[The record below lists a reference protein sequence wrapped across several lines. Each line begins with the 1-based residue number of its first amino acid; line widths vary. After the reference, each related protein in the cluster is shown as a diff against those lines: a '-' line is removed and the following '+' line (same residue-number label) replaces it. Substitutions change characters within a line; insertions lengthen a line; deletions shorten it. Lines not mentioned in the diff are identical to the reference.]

1 MAPGRSGERRTT
13 AVRAVLLFGLWT
25 ILAGTGVADLLV
37 GIGVAALATR
47 VSLHLLPPGPH
58 RFDPVTVARLSLRFL
73 VQSVLAGLDVARR
86 AFDPRLPLRPG
97 FIVYPA
103 ASPPGL
109 FRSAFTAFTSLLP
122 GTVPAGSATA
132 DGGHDAGVVYH
143 CLDVDA
149 PVAAQLAAEEA
160 ALAGVIRDE

>member
-1 MAPGRSGERRTT
+1 MAPGQNGDRR
-13 AVRAVLLFGLWT
+13 AAIVRTGLLFGLWT

-37 GIGVAALATR
+37 GTVVAALAAR
-47 VSLHLLPPGPH
+47 VSLNLLSPGPH
-58 RFDPVTVARLSLRFL
+58 RVDPATAARLSLRFL
-73 VQSVLAGLDVARR
+73 LQSVLAGLDVARR

-97 FIVYPA
+97 FIVYPTA
-103 ASPPGL
+103 APPGL

-122 GTVPAGSATA
+122 GTVPAGPAPA
-132 DGGHDAGVVYH
+132 RGADAGGIVYH

-149 PVAAQLAAEEA
+149 PVAAQLAAEET